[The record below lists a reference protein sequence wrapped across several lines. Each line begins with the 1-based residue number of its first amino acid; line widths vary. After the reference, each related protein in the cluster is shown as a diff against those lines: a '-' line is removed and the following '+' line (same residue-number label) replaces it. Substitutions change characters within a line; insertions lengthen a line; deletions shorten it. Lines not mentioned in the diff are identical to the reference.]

1 MRHTPPNLKANQ
13 NHKSPQISPY
23 MDEVYGQKNRSGDRQ
38 RCVLSPKAN
47 SHVIKRRQRHN
58 KQHHDEQ
65 ALMTGEIQ
73 RPPCIVGKQ
82 ENNRQGE
89 EQPLSSGGY
98 REQHSV
104 PVNHKDHHV
113 HNVVMHIADA
123 FAFFLNP
130 QFS

>member
-1 MRHTPPNLKANQ
+1 MASMDVSAAYTAEPSANQ

-23 MDEVYGQKNRSGDRQ
+23 MDEVYGQKNRSDDCQ
-38 RCVLSPKAN
+38 RCILSPKAN
-47 SHVIKRRQRHN
+47 SHVIKRRQRHD

-89 EQPLSSGGY
+89 E
-98 REQHSV
+98 
-104 PVNHKDHHV
+104 
-113 HNVVMHIADA
+113 
-123 FAFFLNP
+123 
-130 QFS
+130 